1 MPQATT
7 SAEKSSRKR
16 KNAAAPPPASDRQTR
31 TRRANESPVPAQTYA
46 LDINAEDPPERPIKR
61 LRPRRR
67 VQQTNGK
74 GLEDIAEEEVGGGEG
89 EEQMQSG
96 VFSPTK
102 NTETVARIL
111 LGMGQVAPG
120 MSQTN
125 EEPTIGRVSQ
135 VSSEDCATHRGTG
148 RFVAAG
154 DPISALGFCYKYRR
168 TKSSKETYCVCVSCI
183 YRYTLFRLRPD
194 CPSCNLANPPSLHI
208 ASLIQ
213 EDKPT
218 SEESEIEQS
227 EYNTSYSEPEDSPKR
242 LSKAARKKAV
252 SNSGRAKN
260 TLTSPPCLEVQ
271 YQLTPRGESASK
283 IVKMTSET
291 SYDEFLQSIL
301 MEMAI
306 PVHKREGR
314 RLGIKMPDK
323 RVSDPPIRLTEDQ
336 YKATLKALYENALA
350 LDQGKRVNRKIP
362 TVIDL
367 KVRCSKPDRE
377 LFVGHSLAKHAL

>member
-135 VSSEDCATHRGTG
+135 ASVTSTEGPSRQKKRTASVSRAST
-148 RFVAAG
+148 
-154 DPISALGFCYKYRR
+154 
-168 TKSSKETYCVCVSCI
+168 
-183 YRYTLFRLRPD
+183 
-194 CPSCNLANPPSLHI
+194 